1 MPYGKTPMK
10 KKGSMMYMAGKHS
23 THVDAAKDYPNDGH
37 LHYKDGKKIPTPAKM
52 NYDSAMKMGHDSAA
66 KMYGSKSAMKMG
78 HDSAMKMGHDS
89 AMKMGHEGS
98 AMKNVNQGYAPQVKS
113 PMKMQGSWMSK
124 HSSSAL
130 HMGHSPMKKGH
141 ESAKQEKKNLL
152 QDMPI
157 DDKASAMKMGH
168 SPMKMGHSPM
178 KKYDRVVLGG
188 NKGDKSKTKPGK
200 KDFM

>member
-10 KKGSMMYMAGKHS
+10 KKGSMMH
-23 THVDAAKDYPNDGH
+23 
-37 LHYKDGKKIPTPAKM
+37 
-52 NYDSAMKMGHDSAA
+52 MGHDSAA

-78 HDSAMKMGHDS
+78 HDSAMKMGH
-89 AMKMGHEGS
+89 EGS
-98 AMKNVNQGYAPQVKS
+98 AMKNLNKGYGQQVKS

-157 DDKASAMKMGH
+157 DDKASALEMGH
-168 SPMKMGHSPM
+168 SPMKAYHT
-178 KKYDRVVLGG
+178 KK
-188 NKGDKSKTKPGK
+188 
-200 KDFM
+200 

>member
-10 KKGSMMYMAGKHS
+10 KKGSMMH
-23 THVDAAKDYPNDGH
+23 
-37 LHYKDGKKIPTPAKM
+37 
-52 NYDSAMKMGHDSAA
+52 MGHDSAA

-78 HDSAMKMGHDS
+78 HDSAMKMGH
-89 AMKMGHEGS
+89 EGS
-98 AMKNVNQGYAPQVKS
+98 AMKNLNIGYEQQVKS

-124 HSSSAL
+124 HSKSAL

-141 ESAKQEKKNLL
+141 ESDKQKKTNLL
-152 QDMPI
+152 GQMPV
-157 DDKASAMKMGH
+157 DNKASALE
-168 SPMKMGHSPM
+168 MGHSPM

>member
-10 KKGSMMYMAGKHS
+10 KKGSMMH
-23 THVDAAKDYPNDGH
+23 
-37 LHYKDGKKIPTPAKM
+37 
-52 NYDSAMKMGHDSAA
+52 
-66 KMYGSKSAMKMG
+66 
-78 HDSAMKMGHDS
+78 MGHDS

-98 AMKNVNQGYAPQVKS
+98 AMKNLNKGYGQQVKS

-130 HMGHSPMKKGH
+130 HMGHSPMKM
-141 ESAKQEKKNLL
+141 ESDKQEKKNLL
-152 QDMPI
+152 KDKPI
-157 DDKASAMKMGH
+157 DKRASALEMGH

>member
-10 KKGSMMYMAGKHS
+10 KKGSMMH
-23 THVDAAKDYPNDGH
+23 
-37 LHYKDGKKIPTPAKM
+37 
-52 NYDSAMKMGHDSAA
+52 MGHDSAA

-78 HDSAMKMGHDS
+78 HDSAMKMGH
-89 AMKMGHEGS
+89 EGS
-98 AMKNVNQGYAPQVKS
+98 AMKNLNKGYGQQVKS

-130 HMGHSPMKKGH
+130 HMGHSPMKM
-141 ESAKQEKKNLL
+141 ESAKQEKKNLM

-157 DDKASAMKMGH
+157 DKKASALE
-168 SPMKMGHSPM
+168 MGHSPM

-200 KDFM
+200 KDFMQ

>member
-10 KKGSMMYMAGKHS
+10 KKGSMMH
-23 THVDAAKDYPNDGH
+23 
-37 LHYKDGKKIPTPAKM
+37 
-52 NYDSAMKMGHDSAA
+52 MGHDSAA

-78 HDSAMKMGHDS
+78 HDSAMKMGHEGS

-98 AMKNVNQGYAPQVKS
+98 AMKNLNKGYGQQVKS

-157 DDKASAMKMGH
+157 DDKASALEMGH
-168 SPMKMGHSPM
+168 SPMKAYHT
-178 KKYDRVVLGG
+178 KK
-188 NKGDKSKTKPGK
+188 
-200 KDFM
+200 

>member
-10 KKGSMMYMAGKHS
+10 KKGSMMH
-23 THVDAAKDYPNDGH
+23 
-37 LHYKDGKKIPTPAKM
+37 
-52 NYDSAMKMGHDSAA
+52 
-66 KMYGSKSAMKMG
+66 MG

-98 AMKNVNQGYAPQVKS
+98 AMKNLNKGYGQQVKS
-113 PMKMQGSWMSK
+113 PMKMQGSWMSQ
-124 HSSSAL
+124 HSNSSL
-130 HMGHSPMKKGH
+130 HMGHSPMKM

-152 QDMPI
+152 QDKPI
-157 DDKASAMKMGH
+157 DDKASAMEM
-168 SPMKMGHSPM
+168 SYSPM

>member
-10 KKGSMMYMAGKHS
+10 KKGSMMH
-23 THVDAAKDYPNDGH
+23 
-37 LHYKDGKKIPTPAKM
+37 
-52 NYDSAMKMGHDSAA
+52 MGHSPAE
-66 KMYGSKSAMKMG
+66 MG
-78 HDSAMKMGHDS
+78 H
-89 AMKMGHEGS
+89 
-98 AMKNVNQGYAPQVKS
+98 S

-130 HMGHSPMKKGH
+130 HMGHSPMKM
-141 ESAKQEKKNLL
+141 ESAKQEKKNLM

-157 DDKASAMKMGH
+157 DKKASALE
-168 SPMKMGHSPM
+168 MGHSPM

-200 KDFM
+200 KDFMQ

>member
-10 KKGSMMYMAGKHS
+10 KKGSMMY
-23 THVDAAKDYPNDGH
+23 
-37 LHYKDGKKIPTPAKM
+37 
-52 NYDSAMKMGHDSAA
+52 MGHDSAA

-78 HDSAMKMGHDS
+78 HDS
-89 AMKMGHEGS
+89 
-98 AMKNVNQGYAPQVKS
+98 
-113 PMKMQGSWMSK
+113 PMKM
-124 HSSSAL
+124 
-130 HMGHSPMKKGH
+130 
-141 ESAKQEKKNLL
+141 ESDKQEKKNLL

-157 DDKASAMKMGH
+157 DDKASAMQM
-168 SPMKMGHSPM
+168 SYSPM

>member
-10 KKGSMMYMAGKHS
+10 
-23 THVDAAKDYPNDGH
+23 
-37 LHYKDGKKIPTPAKM
+37 IC
-52 NYDSAMKMGHDSAA
+52 
-66 KMYGSKSAMKMG
+66 
-78 HDSAMKMGHDS
+78 HDSAMKMGHS
-89 AMKMGHEGS
+89 S
-98 AMKNVNQGYAPQVKS
+98 
-113 PMKMQGSWMSK
+113 MKMQGSWMSK

-130 HMGHSPMKKGH
+130 HMGHSPMKM
-141 ESAKQEKKNLL
+141 ESAKQEKKNLM

-157 DDKASAMKMGH
+157 DKKASALE
-168 SPMKMGHSPM
+168 MGHSPM

>member
-23 THVDAAKDYPNDGH
+23 THVDATKDYPNDGH

-52 NYDSAMKMGHDSAA
+52 NYDSAMKMGHDSA
-66 KMYGSKSAMKMG
+66 
-78 HDSAMKMGHDS
+78 
-89 AMKMGHEGS
+89 MKMGHEGS
-98 AMKNVNQGYAPQVKS
+98 AMKNLNKGYGQQVKS

>member
-10 KKGSMMYMAGKHS
+10 KKGSMMH
-23 THVDAAKDYPNDGH
+23 
-37 LHYKDGKKIPTPAKM
+37 
-52 NYDSAMKMGHDSAA
+52 MGHDSAA

-78 HDSAMKMGHDS
+78 HDSAMKMGH
-89 AMKMGHEGS
+89 EGS
-98 AMKNVNQGYAPQVKS
+98 AMKNLNIGYEQQVKS

-124 HSSSAL
+124 HSKSAL

-141 ESAKQEKKNLL
+141 ESDKQEKTNLL
-152 QDMPI
+152 GQMPV
-157 DDKASAMKMGH
+157 DNKASALE
-168 SPMKMGHSPM
+168 MGHSPM